1 MYDSGVITESH
12 TRSRSATPAMNE
24 NILLPLELPAVARKK
39 VTVAFDGGR
48 LSSNGG
54 VLLLRE
60 VERGLGIAA
69 RLAVK

>member
-1 MYDSGVITESH
+1 
-12 TRSRSATPAMNE
+12 MNE

-54 VLLLRE
+54 VLPLRE
-60 VERGLGIAA
+60 DPIFKMTVVWAPKMGDPL
-69 RLAVK
+69 